1 MLLDFKLPG
10 QKIKDICTKLGE
22 PYQVRLFDA
31 RNVIY
36 RDLGNGYD
44 FEIGGL
50 DNKEADFNATLY
62 IWHTNSYS
70 QKIVETIDNIK
81 SFENLSS
88 VLNEKA
94 KYYLNKK
101 ID

>member
-1 MLLDFKLPG
+1 MLLDFKKPG

-22 PYQVRLFDA
+22 PYKVRLFDA

-50 DNKEADFNATLY
+50 DNKESRFYAILY
-62 IWHTNSYS
+62 IWHTDDYS
-70 QKIVETIDNIK
+70 SRIVETIDNIS
-81 SFENLSS
+81 SFEELSDT
-88 VLNEKA
+88 LRQKA
-94 KYYLNKK
+94 EHYLSK
-101 ID
+101 